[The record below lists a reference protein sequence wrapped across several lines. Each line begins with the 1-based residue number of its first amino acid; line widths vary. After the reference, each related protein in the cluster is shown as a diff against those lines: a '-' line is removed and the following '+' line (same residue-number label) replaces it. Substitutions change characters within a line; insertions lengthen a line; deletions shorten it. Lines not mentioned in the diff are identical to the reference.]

1 MGRSENMKHG
11 GDIYRNPVK
20 FDFSVNINPLGI
32 PERVREALT
41 QAVSECTH
49 YPDMEAEEL
58 LQAIGRMTGVSTEH
72 IVCGNGAS
80 ELFVALMHALKPEKI
95 LIPVPSFLG
104 YEKAAAASGAE
115 VRYYHMSEEN
125 GFSSDDAIFRELA
138 DGVDLLFLA
147 NPNNPTGSRVN
158 PELLEKI
165 IAFCRD
171 NGITVVLDECFIEF
185 TDGWEARTFFK
196 RTGEFENLIVVRAFT
211 KIFAIPGVRLGYLVC
226 ENKAVKERIKDQLPE
241 WNLSVFAQRA
251 GAAAAGEEDYRRKT
265 VTFLKEE
272 RSYFVTQLEKL
283 GIRVFPGE
291 ADFLLLYSEL
301 PLYEEL
307 LKQGILIRDCSNFR
321 GLKTGYYRIAVK
333 TRGEND
339 RLLRAL
345 AGICADK
352 KEREG
357 A

>member
-1 MGRSENMKHG
+1 MGGSEDMKHG

-20 FDFSVNINPLGI
+20 LDFSVNINPLGI
-32 PERVREALT
+32 PERVQKALI
-41 QAVSECTH
+41 QAVSECMH
-49 YPDMEAEEL
+49 YPDMEAEAL
-58 LQAIGRMTGVSTEH
+58 IQAVGRMTGVPAEY

-80 ELFVALMHALKPEKI
+80 ELFVAVMHALSPKKI

-104 YEKAAAASGAE
+104 YEKAAATSGAE

-125 GFSSDDAIFRELA
+125 GFSPDDAIFKELA
-138 DGVDLLFLA
+138 DGVDFLFLA
-147 NPNNPTGSRVN
+147 NPNNPTGSRVK
-158 PELLEKI
+158 PELLERI

-171 NGITVVLDECFIEF
+171 SGITVVLDECFIEF

-196 RTGEFENLIVVRAFT
+196 RTGEFKNLIVVRAFT

-226 ENKAVKERIKDQLPE
+226 ENKAVRERIKDQLPE

-251 GAAAAGEEDYRRKT
+251 GVAAAGEEDYRRKT
-265 VTFLKEE
+265 VTFLNEE
-272 RSYFVTQLEKL
+272 RSYLVTQLEKL
-283 GIRVFPGE
+283 GIRVFPGA

-301 PLYEEL
+301 PLYGKL

-321 GLKTGYYRIAVK
+321 GLKVGYYRIAVK

-339 RLLRAL
+339 RLIAAL

-352 KEREG
+352 KER
-357 A
+357 

>member
-1 MGRSENMKHG
+1 
-11 GDIYRNPVK
+11 
-20 FDFSVNINPLGI
+20 
-32 PERVREALT
+32 
-41 QAVSECTH
+41 
-49 YPDMEAEEL
+49 
-58 LQAIGRMTGVSTEH
+58 
-72 IVCGNGAS
+72 
-80 ELFVALMHALKPEKI
+80 
-95 LIPVPSFLG
+95 
-104 YEKAAAASGAE
+104 
-115 VRYYHMSEEN
+115 MSEEN
-125 GFSSDDAIFRELA
+125 GFSPDDAIFRELA

-147 NPNNPTGSRVN
+147 NPNNPTGSRVK

-196 RTGEFENLIVVRAFT
+196 RTGEFKNLIVVRAFT

-272 RSYFVTQLEKL
+272 RSYLVTQLEKL

-291 ADFLLLYSEL
+291 ANFLLLYSEL